1 MFTLQQTSVKIIS
14 VILES
19 QNGALRLNAH
29 TFNSILE
36 SKMKKFVL
44 WFRMI
49 PADSEVPP
57 LKPADIS
64 GIPNDQD
71 THAEH
76 TMNRFTGNCNI
87 IRF

>member
-1 MFTLQQTSVKIIS
+1 
-14 VILES
+14 
-19 QNGALRLNAH
+19 
-29 TFNSILE
+29 
-36 SKMKKFVL
+36 MKKFVL

-87 IRF
+87 ILF